1 MSWSCQQLS
10 HDPSDAKPVGSV
22 TVLTELSRLLS
33 CSLLG
38 SVQTF
43 TLQQR
48 NSATSPPEVM
58 LDPRFKSG
66 QAGRILTKRLP
77 VLIQQLFATPS

>member
-1 MSWSCQQLS
+1 MSCLCQELS

-43 TLQQR
+43 TLQR
-48 NSATSPPEVM
+48 NSATSPREVL

-66 QAGRILTKRLP
+66 QAGRILAKRLP
-77 VLIQQLFATPS
+77 ALIQQLFATPG